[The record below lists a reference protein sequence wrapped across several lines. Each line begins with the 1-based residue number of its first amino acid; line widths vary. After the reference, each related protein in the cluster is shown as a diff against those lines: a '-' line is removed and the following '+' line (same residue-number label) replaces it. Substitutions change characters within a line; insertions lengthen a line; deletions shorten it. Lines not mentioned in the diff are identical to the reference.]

1 MLSQKRENQT
11 GPELKPQAQIIKKG
25 DYIMTQSERI
35 ILPEDVIPRK
45 YKVFL
50 EPNLETFTFDGE
62 VEISVELINS
72 TDRITL
78 NAAELTIFS
87 TSTQIGADTILGDSL
102 ECSDDETI
110 TIYLGRQYSPCK
122 ATVKIRFSGEL
133 NDRLLGFYRSQYLD
147 VNGET
152 RYLAATQF
160 ESTDARRA
168 FPCWDEPERKAT
180 FDVTLK
186 VAENLT
192 AISNLSL
199 IHI

>member
-110 TIYLGRQYSPCK
+110 TI
-122 ATVKIRFSGEL
+122 
-133 NDRLLGFYRSQYLD
+133 
-147 VNGET
+147 
-152 RYLAATQF
+152 
-160 ESTDARRA
+160 
-168 FPCWDEPERKAT
+168 
-180 FDVTLK
+180 
-186 VAENLT
+186 
-192 AISNLSL
+192 
-199 IHI
+199 